1 MKIIRQVSEVSLTA
15 TLLAAVLCAAPLS
28 AHAVLMTIPQDASAV
43 NHFPGPDGLIG
54 NGDDVVSDQ
63 LSTVQGSAPNA
74 NGSLGHNAFDF
85 GGDQDPAIPTDYN
98 AITFVD
104 GTVDVNV
111 DALINGG
118 GPIIN
123 AVSVA
128 SGTEPFPGHGP
139 YASLITTV
147 HSGSYDT
154 GTREFSLTVDISYIF
169 QGAIF
174 VEPNVTLTGTAIYQ
188 AAADFGTPTGNA
200 YFDNVV
206 VPLAQAAGASSA
218 VFITGS
224 CNLPNLGYPFSTS
237 VVAFEGAPLTIN
249 AGMNDA
255 WVSDDAP
262 FQGFFF
268 TVYED
273 ISLLFLSWFTFDSV
287 APTGGTATFGAI
299 DQRWVTGAGTIIGNA
314 VTINVE
320 LTSGGVFNGPVPEA
334 TQQPNYGTIIIV
346 FLGCDKAV
354 LTYSFPGVGLFGQ
367 MTLSRVVTD
376 NVALC
381 EALSSA

>member
-1 MKIIRQVSEVSLTA
+1 MTWA
-15 TLLAAVLCAAPLS
+15 AAMLAIVLCAVPLG
-28 AHAVLMTIPQDASAV
+28 AHAVLMTIAQDDSAV
-43 NHFPGPDGLIG
+43 NHYPGPDGLIG
-54 NGDDVVSDQ
+54 NGDDVISDQ
-63 LSTVQGSAPNA
+63 LSSVQGSGPNA
-74 NGSLGHNAFDF
+74 KGSLGHNAFDF
-85 GGDQDPAIPTDYN
+85 GGDQDPAIPTGYD

-118 GPIIN
+118 GPIVN

-128 SGTEPFPGHGP
+128 SGTEPFPNHGP
-139 YASLITTV
+139 YVSLITAI
-147 HSGSYDT
+147 HGGSYDT
-154 GTREFSLTVDISYIF
+154 GTREFSLTVDISYVF
-169 QGAIF
+169 QGTMF
-174 VEPNVTLTGTAIYQ
+174 TEPNVTLTGTAIYQ

-206 VPLAQAAGASSA
+206 VPLAQAAGAESA
-218 VFITGS
+218 VFIIGS
-224 CNLPNLGYPFSTS
+224 CNLPNLGYPFTTS
-237 VVAFEGAPLTIN
+237 VVAFEGAPLTVN

-287 APTGGTATFGAI
+287 APTTGTATFGAI
-299 DQRWVTGAGTIIGNA
+299 DHRWVTGAGTIIGNT

-334 TQQPNYGTIIIV
+334 TQQPNYGTITIV
-346 FLGCDKAV
+346 FLDCDTAV
-354 LTYSFPGVGLFGQ
+354 LTYSFPSVGLFGQ
-367 MTLSRVVTD
+367 MTLTRVVPD
-376 NVALC
+376 NVAMC
-381 EALSSA
+381 EALSGA

>member
-1 MKIIRQVSEVSLTA
+1 MLWAVA
-15 TLLAAVLCAAPLS
+15 LLAAVLCAAPLS
-28 AHAVLMTIPQDASAV
+28 AHAVMMTIAQDDSAV

-54 NGDDVVSDQ
+54 NGDDVISDQ
-63 LSTVQGSAPNA
+63 LSSVQGSAPNG
-74 NGSLGHNAFDF
+74 NGSLAHNAFNF
-85 GGDQDPAIPTDYN
+85 GGGQDAAIPTGYN

-104 GTVDVNV
+104 GTVDINV
-111 DALINGG
+111 DALTNGG
-118 GPIIN
+118 GPIVN
-123 AVSVA
+123 ALSVA

-139 YASLITTV
+139 YASFITAV
-147 HSGSYDT
+147 NSGSYDT
-154 GTREFSLTVDISYIF
+154 GTRQFSLNVDFSYVF
-169 QGAIF
+169 QGAMF
-174 VEPNVTLTGTAIYQ
+174 SEPGVTLTGTAIYQ

-206 VPLAQAAGASSA
+206 VPLAQAAGAASA
-218 VFITGS
+218 VFITGTGA
-224 CNLPNLGYPFSTS
+224 LTNLGYPISTS
-237 VVAFEGAPLTIN
+237 FVAFQGSPLTIN

-287 APTGGTATFGAI
+287 APTTGTATFGAI
-299 DQRWVTGAGTIIGNA
+299 DHRWVTGAGTINGNT
-314 VTINVE
+314 VTISVE

-334 TQQPNYGTIIIV
+334 TQQPNYGTITIV
-346 FLGCDKAV
+346 FLSCNKAV

-367 MTLSRVVTD
+367 MTLTRVVPD
-376 NVALC
+376 NVAMC
-381 EALSSA
+381 EALSGA